1 MAEEACAVGRPLHWV
16 LGRGL
21 VIEGYI
27 ALKSQPTIIAK
38 FTTRQLADSVQNM
51 YPPLREDL
59 PRLTVQGSS

>member
-16 LGRGL
+16 VRL

>member
-1 MAEEACAVGRPLHWV
+1 MAEEAWAVGRPLHWV
-16 LGRGL
+16 VRPG